1 MMLPIAT
8 SMSLDG
14 VIYSMKVLLIGGAG
28 FIGQRIAAQLCQ
40 REGYEIH
47 IIDNFFRGKLDDV
60 LQALVDNHGVK
71 VMAADCTDPAA
82 FTQLDADYD
91 HVYMLASVVGVK
103 YTEEIPNELI
113 RINTALIFNTL
124 EWIKN
129 TDCKKVV
136 FTSTSECYAG
146 TIEAFEYAIPTPEDV
161 PLCIEDIRHP
171 RFTYA
176 VTKML
181 GESGFFQYAN
191 VYGFE
196 CTVVR
201 FHNVYGP
208 RMGFKHVIPQ
218 VTQRFLDG
226 ETPFKIFGHDQTR
239 SFNYVDDAVNGTIL
253 AMEHPDAAGEI
264 FHIGDDVAEIT
275 IRELVEYIGEVVE
288 AKVDYAPVDAPSG
301 SVSRRC
307 PDVSKA
313 RTVLGYS
320 PQVDWKVGVK
330 STVEWYVDYLKAGK
344 DVFE

>member
-1 MMLPIAT
+1 
-8 SMSLDG
+8 
-14 VIYSMKVLLIGGAG
+14 MKVLLIGGAG
-28 FIGQRIAAQLCQ
+28 FIGQRIAAELSS
-40 REGYEIH
+40 RSGYSVH
-47 IIDNFFRGKLDDV
+47 IIDNFFRGKLDAD
-60 LQALVDNHGVK
+60 LQALVDNHGVN
-71 VMAADCTDPAA
+71 VMQADCTKPEA
-82 FTQLDADYD
+82 FDQLDKDYD
-91 HVYMLASVVGVK
+91 CVYMLASVVGVK

-129 TDCKKVV
+129 TECKKVV

-146 TIEAFEYAIPTPEDV
+146 TIEKFGYTIPTAEDV
-161 PLCIEDIRHP
+161 PLCIDDIKHP

-191 VYGFE
+191 VYGFD

-201 FHNVYGP
+201 YHNVYGP

-218 VTQRFLDG
+218 VTQRLLDG
-226 ETPFKIFGHDQTR
+226 ETPFKMYGHDQTR
-239 SFNYVDDAVNGTIL
+239 SFNFVDDAVNGTIL
-253 AMEHPDAAGEI
+253 AMEHPDSNGEI

-275 IRELVEYIGEVVE
+275 IKELVEYIAEC
-288 AKVDYAPVDAPSG
+288 VDASPEYELVDAPSG

-313 RTVLGYS
+313 RKVLGYQ
-320 PQVDWKVGVK
+320 PQTDWKHGVK
-330 STVEWYVDYLKAGK
+330 QTVQWYVDYLQSGK